1 MASLFV
7 FELALPYTSRRDLSM
22 ARFRKFALLGALVA
36 IPVVASGFLLQS
48 KSAPEGTLLLE
59 QVLQLVSNRYVDTL
73 TDNKLFEK
81 AAHGLVRELNDP
93 YSELLTPKDVK
104 QFNTRTGGRYG
115 GLGMLIED
123 QQGSITISKVYRN
136 TPAAAAG
143 VRAGDRIVLV
153 DTLSTRGWTLTQ
165 VSDYLTGTPGT
176 RVNVRFGR
184 PGVASPIDL
193 KFTRALIKIPAVPY
207 TLVFD
212 GKIGYLP
219 LEVFNENAAEETQAA
234 IKKLTAEGAKGI
246 ILDMRNNPGGILNQS
261 LDISKLFL
269 KPGQRILSV
278 RGRADSTDYNSDKT
292 PIVPATPLVVLVDP
306 YTASASEIVAGALQD
321 HDRAV
326 ILGETSF
333 GKGLVQSVYSL
344 DGGYALKLTTA
355 KWYTPSGRS
364 IQRERKIIDGRI
376 VDDGPDTTVT
386 EATKKNRP
394 AFKSDAGRT
403 VYGGGG
409 ITPDL
414 IVGVDTLTTPE
425 QLFVRTMAPKSQDFY
440 LVLSDY
446 SLELSKQVQPGFPID
461 PAWREEFYKR
471 LQSKGAVVDRKVFDG
486 AQRYVDRTLEQRV
499 ASFAQGDSSAK
510 RRDLQYDAP
519 LRQAISILQKGQTQ
533 RELFAIATAMTPVRE
548 AKPRLK

>member
-1 MASLFV
+1 
-7 FELALPYTSRRDLSM
+7 M
-22 ARFRKFALLGALVA
+22 ARFRKLALLGALVA
-36 IPVVASGFLLQS
+36 VPVVASGFLLQS
-48 KSAPEGTLLLE
+48 KTAPEGTVLLE

-123 QQGSITISKVYRN
+123 QQGAITISKVYRN
-136 TPAAAAG
+136 TPAEAAG
-143 VRAGDRIVLV
+143 VRAGDRIIQV
-153 DTLSTRGWTLTQ
+153 DTLSTRGWTLSQ

-176 RVNVRFGR
+176 RVGVRFGR
-184 PGVASPIDL
+184 PGVGSPIDL
-193 KFTRALIKIPAVPY
+193 KFTRALIHVPAVPY

-219 LEVFNENAAEETQAA
+219 LEVFNENAAEETLAG

-246 ILDMRNNPGGILNQS
+246 ILDMRGNPGGILDQS
-261 LDISKLFL
+261 LAISKIFL

-278 RGRADSTDYNSDKT
+278 RGRADSTDYDSDGT
-292 PIVPATPLVVLVDP
+292 PVVPTAPLVVLTDP
-306 YTASASEIVAGALQD
+306 YTASASEIVAGSLQD

-376 VDDGPDTTVT
+376 VDDGPDTTET
-386 EATKKNRP
+386 EATKRNRP
-394 AFKSDAGRT
+394 AYKSDAGRT

-414 IVGVDTLTTPE
+414 IVDGDTLTTAE
-425 QLFVRTMAPKSQDFY
+425 QQFVRTVAPKSQDFY
-440 LVLSDY
+440 QVQY
-446 SLELSKQVQPGFPID
+446 EYGLELSKQVQPTFTVQ

-471 LQSKGAVVDRKVFDG
+471 LQAKGVVVDKKLFDS
-486 AQRYVDRTLEQRV
+486 AQRYVDRILEQRI
-499 ASFAQGDSSAK
+499 AIFAQGDSTAK

-519 LRQAISILQKGQTQ
+519 LRQAIAVLQKGQTQ
-533 RELFAIATAMTPVRE
+533 RELFAIATAMAPV
-548 AKPRLK
+548 KGSKQPR

>member
-1 MASLFV
+1 
-7 FELALPYTSRRDLSM
+7 M

-36 IPVVASGFLLQS
+36 LPVVASGFLLQS

-93 YSELLTPKDVK
+93 YSELLAPKEVK

-136 TPAAAAG
+136 TPAEAGG
-143 VRAGDRIVLV
+143 VREGDRILQV
-153 DTLSTRGWTLTQ
+153 DTLSTRGWNLSQ

-184 PGVASPIDL
+184 PGVGSPIDL
-193 KFTRALIKIPAVPY
+193 KFTRALIHVPAVPY
-207 TLVFD
+207 TLVFN

-246 ILDMRNNPGGILNQS
+246 ILDMRGNPGGILDQS

-269 KPGQRILSV
+269 KSGQRILSV
-278 RGRADSTDYNSDKT
+278 RGRSDSTDYNSDRG
-292 PIVPATPLVVLVDP
+292 PVIPDAPLIVLTDP
-306 YTASASEIVAGALQD
+306 YTASASESVAGALQD

-376 VDDGPDTTVT
+376 IDDGPDTTVT
-386 EATKKNRP
+386 ETTKRKRP
-394 AFKSDAGRT
+394 AYKSDAGRT

-414 IVGVDTLTTPE
+414 IVDGDTLTTPE
-425 QLFVRTMAPKSQDFY
+425 QQFVRTVSPKNQEFY
-440 LVLSDY
+440 LVLY
-446 SLELSKQVQPGFPID
+446 EYGLELSKQVQPAFTD
-461 PAWREEFYKR
+461 QPAWREEFYNR
-471 LQSKGAVVDRKVFDG
+471 LQAKGAIVDKKIYDAG
-486 AQRYVDRTLEQRV
+486 QRYIDRTLEQRV
-499 ASFAQGDSSAK
+499 ARFAQGDSTAK
-510 RRDLQYDAP
+510 RRDLRYDAP
-519 LRQAISILQKGQTQ
+519 LRQAISMLEKGQTQ
-533 RELFAIATAMTPVRE
+533 RDLFTIAMSTAP
-548 AKPRLK
+548 ARLKPQSK

>member
-1 MASLFV
+1 
-7 FELALPYTSRRDLSM
+7 M

-36 IPVVASGFLLQS
+36 VPVIASGFLLQS
-48 KSAPEGTLLLE
+48 RSAPQGTLLLE
-59 QVLQLVSNRYVDTL
+59 QVLQLVSNRFVDTL

-93 YSELLTPKDVK
+93 YSELLPPKDFK

-115 GLGMLIED
+115 GLGMLIAP
-123 QQGSITISKVYRN
+123 QQTWITVDKVYRN
-136 TPAAAAG
+136 TPAEAGG
-143 VRAGDRIVLV
+143 VREGDRIIQV
-153 DTLSTRGWTLTQ
+153 DTLSTAGWTLSQ

-184 PGVASPIDL
+184 PGVGSPIDL
-193 KFTRALIKIPAVPY
+193 KFTRAEIHIPAVPF
-207 TLVFD
+207 TLMFD
-212 GKIGYLP
+212 NKIGYLP
-219 LEVFNENAAEETQAA
+219 LDQFNEFAFDETQAG
-234 IKKLTAEGAKGI
+234 IKKLTADGAKAI
-246 ILDMRNNPGGILNQS
+246 ILDLRGNPGGILEQS

-278 RGRADSTDYNSDKT
+278 RGRADSTDYKSDAAPLDPT
-292 PIVPATPLVVLVDP
+292 APLVVLTDP

-355 KWYTPSGRS
+355 KWFTPSGRS

-394 AFKSDAGRT
+394 AYKSDAGR
-403 VYGGGG
+403 VIYGGGG

-414 IVGVDTLTTPE
+414 IVDNDTLTTAE
-425 QLFVRTMAPKSQDFY
+425 QQFVKAMAPKSQDWNAT
-440 LVLSDY
+440 LADY
-446 SLELSKQVQPGFPID
+446 ALELSKQVKPSFTVE
-461 PAWREEFYKR
+461 PAWREEFFKR
-471 LQSKGAVVDRKVFDG
+471 LQTKGAIADKKLYDG
-486 AQRYVDRTLEQRV
+486 AQRYVDRLLEQRV
-499 ASFAQGDSSAK
+499 ARFALGDSTAK

-519 LRQAISILQKGQTQ
+519 LRQALSLLQKGQSQ
-533 RELFAIATAMTPVRE
+533 RELFAIATAMAPVKGSKQE
-548 AKPRLK
+548 K

>member
-1 MASLFV
+1 
-7 FELALPYTSRRDLSM
+7 M

-36 IPVVASGFLLQS
+36 VPVVASGFLLKS
-48 KSAPEGTLLLE
+48 KSAPGGTVLLE

-73 TDNKLFEK
+73 TDANLFEK

-123 QQGSITISKVYRN
+123 QQGSITIVKVYRN
-136 TPAAAAG
+136 SPAEAAG
-143 VRAGDRIVLV
+143 VLVGDRIIQV
-153 DTLSTRGWTLTQ
+153 DTLLTRGWTLTQ
-165 VSDYLTGTPGT
+165 TSDYLTGTPGT

-184 PGVASPIDL
+184 PGVGSPIDL
-193 KFTRALIKIPAVPY
+193 KFTRALIHIPAVPF

-219 LEVFNENAAEETQAA
+219 LEVFNENADTETVAA

-246 ILDMRNNPGGILNQS
+246 ILDLRGNPGGILDQG

-269 KPGQRILSV
+269 KSGQRIFSM
-278 RGRADSTDYNSDKT
+278 RGRVDSTNVDSD
-292 PIVPATPLVVLVDP
+292 ATPMVPTTPLIVLTDP

-333 GKGLVQSVYSL
+333 GKGLVQSVYPL

-386 EATKKNRP
+386 EATKRNRP
-394 AFKSDAGRT
+394 AYKSDAGRI

-414 IVGVDTLTTPE
+414 IVNGDTLTTSE
-425 QLFVRTMAPKSQDFY
+425 QQFVRTVAPKGQDFRI
-440 LVLSDY
+440 VVSGY
-446 SLELSKQVQPGFPID
+446 SLELSKQVKPGFAVD
-461 PAWREEFYKR
+461 PAWREELYKR
-471 LQSKGAVVDRKVFDG
+471 MQAKGVTVDKKLFDS
-486 AQRYVDRTLEQRV
+486 AQRYVDRTLEQSV
-499 ASFAQGDSSAK
+499 TQLAQGDSTAK

-519 LRQAISILQKGQTQ
+519 LRQAISMLAKGQTQ
-533 RELFAIATAMTPVRE
+533 RELFAIATAMAPIKGS
-548 AKPRLK
+548 KPQPK